1 MEQSTTG
8 GITPC
13 LWFTSSLHLHC
24 TFTSE
29 RQTHIIKTLCTDLH
43 SHTLLH
49 PCQWNCQRN
58 HLRFGH
64 FMGMEWSQGCVPP
77 LCLQA
82 WSGDVWTRG
91 QIISNELC
99 KSLQSITSW
108 QWVMLKTP
116 SQRDYMNIF
125 IGQKEKESQMQTFSI
140 SVKSGSF
147 VLMTRRAGI

>member
-1 MEQSTTG
+1 MEHSTTG

-13 LWFTSSLHLHC
+13 LWFTSSPQLHC

-29 RQTHIIKTLCTDLH
+29 RQTHIIKMLCTNLH
-43 SHTLLH
+43 SHTLFH

-58 HLRFGH
+58 HLGFDH
-64 FMGMEWSQGCVPP
+64 FMGIEWSQVCAPF
-77 LCLQA
+77 CLQA
-82 WSGDVWTRG
+82 LSGTVWTRG

-99 KSLQSITSW
+99 KSLQSNASW

-125 IGQKEKESQMQTFSI
+125 IWQKEKESQMQAFSI
-140 SVKSGSF
+140 SVKSSSF
-147 VLMTRRAGI
+147 VLMTLRAGF